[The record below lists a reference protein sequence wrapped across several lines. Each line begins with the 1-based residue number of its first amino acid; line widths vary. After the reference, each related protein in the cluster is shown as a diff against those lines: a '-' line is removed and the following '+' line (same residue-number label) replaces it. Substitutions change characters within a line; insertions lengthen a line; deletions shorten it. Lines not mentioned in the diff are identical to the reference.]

1 MSALS
6 ILFFQLHKVDTVFMQ
21 TSLLQH
27 PNILQTKQKLKLT
40 AARLVN
46 NHVNL
51 AVTGLSGSGKTAFIT
66 SLVNQL
72 IEANEAAHL
81 PFFSVVRES
90 RLIGVKRDIQP
101 NLSFSRF
108 AYEEA
113 MAKLTQTSPEWPA
126 STKGISQVRLKIK
139 YKKSKGLSK
148 YLTEDATLTLD
159 ITDYPGEWLLDL
171 PLLDM
176 DYAQWSKHCQG
187 ELSDPIRHDLA
198 AAFFNVVANLDLN
211 ARGDELALQKVSEL
225 YTQYLIDCQSHGYQL
240 LQPGRF
246 ILPGEL
252 SGAPVLHF
260 FPITD
265 LQLEQQGIDLN
276 KPLKDSNAELL
287 CQRFKH
293 YKTEVVQPFYKD
305 HFKGF
310 DRQVVLVDCL
320 SALNRGFHSYQDLQ
334 KALDWLMGSFQY
346 GSSNIL
352 NRLFQP
358 KIDKLV
364 FAASKADHITPE
376 QQTNLVKLLE
386 SMLHSARKQIQ
397 FDGVSTESTAVSA
410 IRASK
415 SGLCQQNGESIPV
428 LQGRNEQ
435 GAAIT
440 LFPGE
445 VPQSCPGPEFWK
457 QQKFE
462 FPKLSPPMMNTQHV
476 LPHIRMDQ
484 VLDFLLADKLI

>member
-1 MSALS
+1 
-6 ILFFQLHKVDTVFMQ
+6 
-21 TSLLQH
+21 
-27 PNILQTKQKLKLT
+27 LKYAT
-40 AARLVN
+40 
-46 NHVNL
+46 
-51 AVTGLSGSGKTAFIT
+51 
-66 SLVNQL
+66 
-72 IEANEAAHL
+72 
-81 PFFSVVRES
+81 
-90 RLIGVKRDIQP
+90 D
-101 NLSFSRF
+101 
-108 AYEEA
+108 
-113 MAKLTQTSPEWPA
+113 M
-126 STKGISQVRLKIK
+126 
-139 YKKSKGLSK
+139 
-148 YLTEDATLTLD
+148 ATLTLD

-176 DYAQWSKHCQG
+176 DFSQWSTHCQE
-187 ELSDPIRHDLA
+187 ELNDPLRHKLA
-198 AAFFNVVANLDLN
+198 TPFFDAVKGLDLN
-211 ARGDELALQKVSEL
+211 AKGDELALQKVAEL
-225 YTQYLIDCQSHGYQL
+225 YSQYLIDCQSHGYQL

-252 SGAPVLHF
+252 LGAPVLHF
-260 FPITD
+260 FPI
-265 LQLEQQGIDLN
+265 LQEQLEQQGIELS
-276 KPLKDSNAELL
+276 KPVKDSNAELL
-287 CQRFKH
+287 IKRFKH
-293 YKTEVVQPFYKD
+293 YQTQVVKPFYKE
-305 HFKGF
+305 HFKAF

-364 FAASKADHITPE
+364 FAASKADHITPD

-386 SMLHSARKQIQ
+386 SMLHNARKQIQ

-415 SGLCQQNGESIPV
+415 SGLGQVNGQSIPL
-428 LQGRNEQ
+428 LQGINEQ
-435 GAAIT
+435 GEAIT

-457 QQKFE
+457 QQQFE
-462 FPKLSPPMMNTQHV
+462 FPKLSPPVMNAKHA

-484 VLDFLLADKLI
+484 VLDFLLADKLV

>member
-1 MSALS
+1 
-6 ILFFQLHKVDTVFMQ
+6 MQ
-21 TSLLQH
+21 TSFLNH
-27 PNILQTKQKLKLT
+27 PSMQYSKQKLKLS

-72 IEANEAAHL
+72 IEANEISHL

-90 RLIGVKRDIQP
+90 RLVGVKRDVQP
-101 NLSFSRF
+101 DLTFRRF
-108 AYEEA
+108 AYEDA
-113 MAKLTQTSPEWPA
+113 MTKLNQTSPEWPS

-171 PLLDM
+171 PLLNM
-176 DYAQWSKHCQG
+176 DYIQWSKHCQC
-187 ELSDPIRHDLA
+187 ELNDPIRHDLA
-198 AAFFNVVANLDLN
+198 ASFCNALSNLDLN
-211 ARGDELALQKVSEL
+211 AKSDELALQKIAEL
-225 YTQYLIDCQSHGYQL
+225 YSQYLLTCQKRGYQL

-252 SGAPVLHF
+252 NGAPILHF
-260 FPITD
+260 FPVTD
-265 LQLEQQGIDLN
+265 IQLEQQGIDLN
-276 KPLKDSNAELL
+276 KPIKDSNADLL
-287 CQRFKH
+287 IKRFKH
-293 YKTEVVQPFYKD
+293 YKFQIVQPFYKD

-320 SALNRGFHSYQDLQ
+320 SALNRGYHSYQDLQ

-364 FAASKADHITPE
+364 FAASKADHITPD
-376 QQTNLVKLLE
+376 QQTNLVKLLD

-410 IRASK
+410 ICASK
-415 SGLCQQNGESIPV
+415 PGIGQLNGEKIPV
-428 LQGRNEQ
+428 LQGRNAQ
-435 GAAIT
+435 GVAIT

-445 VPQSCPGPEFWK
+445 VPQSCPSPEFWK
-457 QQKFE
+457 QQQFE
-462 FPKLSPPMMNTQHV
+462 FPKLSPPQMNIDHA

-484 VLDFLLADKLI
+484 VLDFLLADKLT

>member
-1 MSALS
+1 
-6 ILFFQLHKVDTVFMQ
+6 MQ
-21 TSLLQH
+21 TSFLQH
-27 PNILQTKQKLKLT
+27 PNIQLSKQKLKLT

-46 NHVNL
+46 HHVNL

-90 RLIGVKRDIQP
+90 RLIGVKRDVQP
-101 NLSFSRF
+101 NLTFSRF

-113 MAKLTQTSPEWPA
+113 MTTLTQTSPQWPE
-126 STKGISQVRLKIK
+126 STKGISQLRLKIK
-139 YKKSKGLSK
+139 YKKSRGLSK

-176 DYAQWSKHCQG
+176 NYAQWSRHCEE
-187 ELSDPIRHDLA
+187 ELSDPQRNDLA
-198 AAFFNVVANLDLN
+198 RPFFTALTDLDLH
-211 ARGDELALQKVSEL
+211 AKGDELALQNIAKL
-225 YTQYLIDCQSHGYQL
+225 YTQYLVDCQTHGYQL

-246 ILPGEL
+246 ILPGEF

-260 FPITD
+260 FPVTSA
-265 LQLEQQGIDLN
+265 QLEQQQVDLN
-276 KPLKDSNAELL
+276 NPAKDSNAELL
-287 CQRFKH
+287 MQRFKH
-293 YKTEVVQPFYKD
+293 YKTQVVQPFYKE
-305 HFKGF
+305 HFKRF

-346 GSSNIL
+346 GPSNIL

-364 FAASKADHITPE
+364 FAASKADHITPD

-397 FDGVSTESTAVSA
+397 FEGVITESTAISA
-410 IRASK
+410 IRASN
-415 SGLCQQNGESIPV
+415 SGLGQLKGESIPV
-428 LQGRNEQ
+428 LQGRNAQ
-435 GAAIT
+435 GSAIT

-445 VPQSCPGPEFWK
+445 VPQSCPSPEFWE
-457 QQKFE
+457 QQQFE
-462 FPKLSPPMMNTQHV
+462 FPKLSPPIMNAGHV

-484 VLDFLLADKLI
+484 VLDFLLADKLA

>member
-1 MSALS
+1 
-6 ILFFQLHKVDTVFMQ
+6 MQ
-21 TSLLQH
+21 TSFLQH
-27 PNILQTKQKLKLT
+27 PNIQLSKQKLKLT

-46 NHVNL
+46 HHVNL

-90 RLIGVKRDIQP
+90 RLIGVKRDVQP
-101 NLSFSRF
+101 NLTFSRF

-113 MAKLTQTSPEWPA
+113 MTTLTQTSPQWPE
-126 STKGISQVRLKIK
+126 STKGISQLRLKIK
-139 YKKSKGLSK
+139 YKKSRGLSK

-176 DYAQWSKHCQG
+176 NYAQWSRHCEE
-187 ELSDPIRHDLA
+187 ELSDPQRNELA
-198 AAFFNVVANLDLN
+198 RPFFTALADLDLH
-211 ARGDELALQKVSEL
+211 AKGDELALQNIAKL
-225 YTQYLIDCQSHGYQL
+225 YTQYLVDCQAHGYQL

-260 FPITD
+260 FPVTSA
-265 LQLEQQGIDLN
+265 QLEQQEVDLFN
-276 KPLKDSNAELL
+276 PAKDSNAELL
-287 CQRFKH
+287 MQRFKH
-293 YKTEVVQPFYKD
+293 YKTQVVQPFYKE
-305 HFKGF
+305 HFKRF

-364 FAASKADHITPE
+364 FAASKADHITPD

-397 FDGVSTESTAVSA
+397 FDGVITESTAISA

-415 SGLCQQNGESIPV
+415 SGLGQLDGESIPV
-428 LQGRNEQ
+428 LQGRNAQ
-435 GAAIT
+435 GSAIT

-445 VPQSCPGPEFWK
+445 VPQSCPDPKFWE
-457 QQKFE
+457 QQQFE
-462 FPKLSPPMMNTQHV
+462 FPKLSPPIMNAGHV

-484 VLDFLLADKLI
+484 VLDFLLADKLA

>member
-1 MSALS
+1 
-6 ILFFQLHKVDTVFMQ
+6 MQ
-21 TSLLQH
+21 TSFFKH
-27 PNILQTKQKLKLT
+27 PTMQITKQKLKLT

-46 NHVNL
+46 HHVNL

-72 IEANEAAHL
+72 IEANEAAQL

-90 RLIGVKRDIQP
+90 RLIGVKRDVQP
-101 NLSFSRF
+101 NLTFSRF
-108 AYEEA
+108 AYEDA
-113 MAKLTQTSPEWPA
+113 MAKLTQTSSQWPS

-139 YKKSKGLSK
+139 YKKSRGLSK
-148 YLTEDATLTLD
+148 YLTEEATLTLD

-176 DYAQWSKHCQG
+176 DYAQWSRHCEE
-187 ELSDPIRHDLA
+187 ELSDPKRNALA
-198 AAFFNVVANLDLN
+198 KPFFAALADLDLN
-211 ARGDELALQKVSEL
+211 AKGDELALQNIAEL
-225 YTQYLIDCQSHGYQL
+225 YTQYLVDCQSHGYQL

-260 FPITD
+260 FPVTGT
-265 LQLEQQGIDLN
+265 QLEQQEVDLN
-276 KPLKDSNAELL
+276 NPAKDSNAELL
-287 CQRFKH
+287 RQRFKH
-293 YKTEVVQPFYKD
+293 YKTQVVQPFYKE
-305 HFKGF
+305 HFKRF

-364 FAASKADHITPE
+364 FAASKADHITPD

-397 FDGVSTESTAVSA
+397 FDGVITESTAISA
-410 IRASK
+410 IRSSK
-415 SGLCQQNGESIPV
+415 SGLGQLNGESIPV

-435 GAAIT
+435 GSAIT

-457 QQKFE
+457 QQQFE
-462 FPKLSPPMMNTQHV
+462 FPKLSPPILNAEHV

-484 VLDFLLADKLI
+484 VLDFLLADKLE

>member
-1 MSALS
+1 
-6 ILFFQLHKVDTVFMQ
+6 MQ
-21 TSLLQH
+21 TTFLQH
-27 PNILQTKQKLKLT
+27 PNIQRSKQTLKLT

-46 NHVNL
+46 HHVNL

-90 RLIGVKRDIQP
+90 RLIGVKRDVQP
-101 NLSFSRF
+101 NLTFSRF

-113 MAKLTQTSPEWPA
+113 MADLTQSSPQWPS

-139 YKKSKGLSK
+139 YKKSRGLSK

-171 PLLDM
+171 PLLEM
-176 DYAQWSKHCQG
+176 NYAQWSSHCEE
-187 ELSDPIRHDLA
+187 ELKDPKRNTLA
-198 AAFFNVVANLDLN
+198 QSFFAALADFDLN
-211 ARGDELALQKVSEL
+211 AKGDELALQNIAEL
-225 YTQYLIDCQSHGYQL
+225 YTQYLIDCQTNGYQL

-260 FPITD
+260 FPVSSE
-265 LQLEQQGIDLN
+265 QLAMQNVDLN
-276 KPLKDSNAELL
+276 HPVKDSNAELL
-287 CQRFKH
+287 MQRYKH
-293 YKTEVVQPFYKD
+293 YKTQVVQPFYKE

-334 KALDWLMGSFQY
+334 KALDWLIGSFQY
-346 GSSNIL
+346 GSANML
-352 NRLFQP
+352 NRLFKP

-364 FAASKADHITPE
+364 FAASKADHITPD

-397 FDGVSTESTAVSA
+397 FDGVVTESTAISA

-415 SGLCQQNGESIPV
+415 SGLGQLNGESIPV
-428 LQGRNEQ
+428 LQGTNTQ
-435 GAAIT
+435 GDPIT

-445 VPQSCPGPEFWK
+445 VPQSCPAPEFWT
-457 QQKFE
+457 QQQFE
-462 FPKLSPPMMNTQHV
+462 FPKLSPPVMNSEHV

-484 VLDFLLADKLI
+484 ILDFLLADKLA

>member
-1 MSALS
+1 
-6 ILFFQLHKVDTVFMQ
+6 MQ
-21 TSLLQH
+21 TSFFQH
-27 PNILQTKQKLKLT
+27 PKIQHTKQKLKTT

-72 IEANEAAHL
+72 IEANEASHL

-90 RLIGVKRDIQP
+90 RLIGVKRDVQP
-101 NLSFSRF
+101 NLTFSRF
-108 AYEEA
+108 AYEDA
-113 MAKLTQTSPEWPA
+113 MVKLTQTSPEWPS
-126 STKGISQVRLKIK
+126 STKGISQVRLKIR
-139 YKKSKGLSK
+139 YKKSQGWSQ

-176 DYAQWSKHCQG
+176 DYAQWSRHCQD
-187 ELSDPIRHDLA
+187 ELNNPLRHDIA
-198 AAFFNVVANLDLN
+198 GPFFTAVNRLDLN
-211 ARGDELALQKVSEL
+211 AEGDELALQNIAAL
-225 YTQYLIDCQSHGYQL
+225 YTQYLIDCQTNGYQL

-252 SGAPVLHF
+252 SGAPILHF

-265 LQLEQQGIDLN
+265 VQLQHQKIDLN
-276 KPLKDSNAELL
+276 KPVKGSNLELL
-287 CQRFKH
+287 SQRFEH
-293 YKTEVVQPFYKD
+293 YKSEVVKPFYKE

-334 KALDWLMGSFQY
+334 KALDWLLGSFQY

-364 FAASKADHITPE
+364 FAATKADHITPD

-415 SGLCQQNGESIPV
+415 SGLSLLNGESIPV
-428 LQGRNEQ
+428 LQGRNAQ

-462 FPKLSPPMMNTQHV
+462 FPNLSPPLMNTPYG

>member
-1 MSALS
+1 MYTS
-6 ILFFQLHKVDTVFMQ
+6 FFQYPHMQ
-21 TSLLQH
+21 
-27 PNILQTKQKLKLT
+27 QTKQKLKLT

-72 IEANEAAHL
+72 IEANETSNL

-90 RLIGVKRDIQP
+90 RLVGVKRDVQP
-101 NLSFSRF
+101 NLTFSRF
-108 AYEEA
+108 AYEDA
-113 MAKLTQTSPEWPA
+113 MTKLTKTSPEWPS

-139 YKKSKGLSK
+139 YKKNKGLSR

-171 PLLDM
+171 PLLNM
-176 DYAQWSKHCQG
+176 DYAQWSKHCQD
-187 ELSDPIRHDLA
+187 ELNDPIRHDLA
-198 AAFFNVVANLDLN
+198 AAFYAAAANIDLN
-211 ARGDELALQKVSEL
+211 AKGDELALQKVAEIYS
-225 YTQYLIDCQSHGYQL
+225 QYLFVCQTHGYQL

-260 FPITD
+260 FPITKT
-265 LQLEQQGIDLN
+265 LLEQQGIDLN
-276 KPLKDSNAELL
+276 TPVKDSNADLL
-287 CQRFKH
+287 IKRFQH
-293 YKTEVVQPFYKD
+293 YKNHVVQPFYKD

-310 DRQVVLVDCL
+310 DRQVVLIDCL
-320 SALNRGFHSYQDLQ
+320 SALNRGYHSYQDLQ

-364 FAASKADHITPE
+364 FAASKADHITPD
-376 QQTNLVKLLE
+376 QQINLVKLLE

-415 SGLCQQNGESIPV
+415 SGTSQLNGESISV
-428 LQGRNEQ
+428 LQGKNAQ
-435 GAAIT
+435 GSTIT

-445 VPQSCPGPEFWK
+445 VPQSCPSPEFWK
-457 QQKFE
+457 LQQFE
-462 FPKLSPPMMNTQHV
+462 FPQLSPPLTNNEHA

>member
-1 MSALS
+1 
-6 ILFFQLHKVDTVFMQ
+6 MQ
-21 TSLLQH
+21 TSFLQH
-27 PNILQTKQKLKLT
+27 PNIQLSKQKLKLT

-46 NHVNL
+46 HHVNL

-90 RLIGVKRDIQP
+90 RLIGVKRDVQP
-101 NLSFSRF
+101 NLTFSRF
-108 AYEEA
+108 AYEDA
-113 MAKLTQTSPEWPA
+113 MSKLTQASPEWPS

-139 YKKSKGLSK
+139 YKKSRGLSK

-176 DYAQWSKHCQG
+176 NYGQWCKHCEEEQNDPKRK
-187 ELSDPIRHDLA
+187 ELARL
-198 AAFFNVVANLDLN
+198 FFVELANLDLN
-211 ARGDELALQKVSEL
+211 AKGDELALQNVAEL
-225 YTQYLIDCQSHGYQL
+225 YTQYLMDCQAHGFQL

-260 FPITD
+260 FPVTNA
-265 LQLEQQGIDLN
+265 QLELQKVDLN
-276 KPLKDSNAELL
+276 NPIKDSNAELL
-287 CQRFKH
+287 IQRFKH
-293 YKTEVVQPFYKD
+293 YKAQVVQPFYKE
-305 HFKGF
+305 HFKRF

-364 FAASKADHITPE
+364 FAASKADHITPD

-397 FDGVSTESTAVSA
+397 FDGVITESTAVSA

-415 SGLCQQNGESIPV
+415 SGIGQVNGESIPV
-428 LQGRNEQ
+428 LTGRNEK
-435 GAAIT
+435 GSAIT
-440 LFPGE
+440 LYPGE
-445 VPQSCPGPEFWK
+445 VPQSCPSPEFWT
-457 QQKFE
+457 QQQFE
-462 FPKLSPPMMNTQHV
+462 FPKLSPPVVNKEHV

-484 VLDFLLADKLI
+484 VLDFLLADKLT

>member
-1 MSALS
+1 
-6 ILFFQLHKVDTVFMQ
+6 MQ
-21 TSLLQH
+21 TSFFQH
-27 PNILQTKQKLKLT
+27 PSVQLSKQKLKTT

-46 NHVNL
+46 HHVNL

-72 IEANEAAHL
+72 IEANESAHL

-90 RLIGVKRDIQP
+90 RLIGVKRDVQP
-101 NLSFSRF
+101 NLTLNRF
-108 AYEEA
+108 AYEDA
-113 MAKLTQTSPEWPA
+113 MSKLTQPSPQWPS

-139 YKKSKGLSK
+139 YKKSQGFSK

-176 DYAQWSKHCQG
+176 SFSQWSAHCEE
-187 ELSDPIRHDLA
+187 ELNDPNRNELA
-198 AAFFNVVANLDLN
+198 QDFFNAVAELDLM
-211 ARGDELALQKVSEL
+211 AKGDELALQHIAQL
-225 YTQYLIDCQSHGYQL
+225 YTKYLNDCQAHGYQL

-260 FPITD
+260 FPIASK
-265 LQLEQQGIDLN
+265 QLEQQDVDFSNLIKG
-276 KPLKDSNAELL
+276 SNAELL
-287 CQRFKH
+287 VQRYEH
-293 YKTEVVQPFYKD
+293 YKTQVVQPFYKE
-305 HFKGF
+305 HFKRF

-364 FAASKADHITPE
+364 FAASKADHITPD

-397 FDGVSTESTAVSA
+397 FDGVVTESTAIAA

-415 SGLCQQNGESIPV
+415 SGLGQLNGESIPV
-428 LQGRNEQ
+428 LQGTSKQ
-435 GAAIT
+435 GTAIT

-445 VPQSCPGPEFWK
+445 VPQHCPEPEFWL
-457 QQKFE
+457 QQQFE
-462 FPKLSPPMMNTQHV
+462 FPKLSPPVMKAEHV
-476 LPHIRMDQ
+476 LPHLRMDQ
-484 VLDFLLADKLI
+484 ILDFLLGDKLL

>member
-1 MSALS
+1 
-6 ILFFQLHKVDTVFMQ
+6 MQ
-21 TSLLQH
+21 TPFLKH
-27 PNILQTKQKLKLT
+27 PNIQLTKQKLKLT

-46 NHVNL
+46 HHVNL

-72 IEANEAAHL
+72 IEANEGAHL
-81 PFFSVVRES
+81 PFLTVVRES
-90 RLIGVKRDIQP
+90 RLIGVKRDVQP
-101 NLSFSRF
+101 NLTFSRF
-108 AYEEA
+108 AYEDA
-113 MAKLTQTSPEWPA
+113 MAKLTQTSPEWPE

-139 YKKSKGLSK
+139 YKKSRGVSK

-176 DYAQWSKHCQG
+176 TYTQWARHCEE
-187 ELSDPIRHDLA
+187 ELRDPKRNQLA
-198 AAFFNVVANLDLN
+198 RPFIAALADFDLN
-211 ARGDELALQKVSEL
+211 AKGDELALQNIAEL
-225 YTQYLIDCQSHGYQL
+225 YSQYLINCQVHGYQL

-252 SGAPVLHF
+252 AGAPVLHF
-260 FPITD
+260 FPITT
-265 LQLEQQGIDLN
+265 LLLEQQEVDLKN
-276 KPLKDSNAELL
+276 PTKDSNAELL
-287 CQRFKH
+287 IQRFKH
-293 YKTEVVQPFYKD
+293 YKTQVVQPFYKE
-305 HFKGF
+305 HFKRF

-364 FAASKADHITPE
+364 FAATKADHITPD

-386 SMLHSARKQIQ
+386 SMLHNARKQIQ
-397 FDGVSTESTAVSA
+397 FDGVVTESTAVSA
-410 IRASK
+410 VRASK
-415 SGLCQQNGESIPV
+415 SGLGQLNGESIPL
-428 LQGRNEQ
+428 LQGRDQQ
-435 GAAIT
+435 GSAIT

-445 VPQSCPGPEFWK
+445 VPQSCPGPEFWDK
-457 QQKFE
+457 QQFA
-462 FPKLSPPMMNTQHV
+462 FPKLSPPLMNIEHA

-484 VLDFLLADKLI
+484 ILDFLLADKLT

>member
-1 MSALS
+1 
-6 ILFFQLHKVDTVFMQ
+6 MQ
-21 TSLLQH
+21 TSFLQH
-27 PNILQTKQKLKLT
+27 PNIQQTKQKLKLT

-46 NHVNL
+46 HHINL

-90 RLIGVKRDIQP
+90 RLVGVKRDVQP
-101 NLSFSRF
+101 NLTFSRF
-108 AYEEA
+108 AYEDA
-113 MAKLTQTSPEWPA
+113 MSKLTQTSPEWPS

-139 YKKSKGLSK
+139 YKKSRGLSK

-176 DYAQWSKHCQG
+176 DYAHWSMHCQE
-187 ELSDPIRHDLA
+187 ELSDPVRQKLA
-198 AAFFNVVANLDLN
+198 SVFFTSIEHLDLN
-211 ARGDELALQKVSEL
+211 AQGDELALQKIAEL
-225 YTQYLIDCQSHGYQL
+225 YSQYLVNCQDCGYQL

-260 FPITD
+260 FPITK
-265 LQLEQQGIDLN
+265 LQLEQQGVDL
-276 KPLKDSNAELL
+276 SNPVKGSNVELL
-287 CQRFKH
+287 SHRFKQ
-293 YKTEVVQPFYKD
+293 YKTQVVQPFYKE
-305 HFKGF
+305 HFKRF

-334 KALDWLMGSFQY
+334 KALNWLMGSFQY
-346 GSSNIL
+346 GSSNVL

-364 FAASKADHITPE
+364 FAASKADHITPD
-376 QQTNLVKLLE
+376 QQSNLVKLLE

-415 SGLCQQNGESIPV
+415 SGLGQLNGENIPV
-428 LQGRNEQ
+428 LQGINEQ
-435 GAAIT
+435 GSVIT

-457 QQKFE
+457 QQQFE
-462 FPKLSPPMMNTQHV
+462 FPKLSPPLMNKEHA

-484 VLDFLLADKLI
+484 VLDFLLGDKLT

>member
-1 MSALS
+1 
-6 ILFFQLHKVDTVFMQ
+6 MQ
-21 TSLLQH
+21 TSFLQH
-27 PNILQTKQKLKLT
+27 PNIQLSKQKLKLT

-46 NHVNL
+46 HHVNL

-72 IEANEAAHL
+72 IEANEGAHL

-90 RLIGVKRDIQP
+90 RLIGVKRDVQP
-101 NLSFSRF
+101 NLTFSRF

-113 MAKLTQTSPEWPA
+113 MAKLTQTSPQWPS

-139 YKKSKGLSK
+139 YKKSRGLSK

-171 PLLDM
+171 PLLEM
-176 DYAQWSKHCQG
+176 NYAQWSSHC
-187 ELSDPIRHDLA
+187 EEELKDPKRNVLAKSFFAALSD
-198 AAFFNVVANLDLN
+198 FDLN
-211 ARGDELALQKVSEL
+211 AKGDELALQNIAEL
-225 YTQYLIDCQSHGYQL
+225 YTQYLIDCQANGYQL

-260 FPITD
+260 FPVSSE
-265 LQLEQQGIDLN
+265 QLELQNVDLSH
-276 KPLKDSNAELL
+276 PAKDSNAALL
-287 CQRFKH
+287 MQRYKH
-293 YKTEVVQPFYKD
+293 YKTQVVQPFYKE
-305 HFKGF
+305 HFKRF

-364 FAASKADHITPE
+364 FAASKADHITPD

-397 FDGVSTESTAVSA
+397 YDGVVTESTAISA

-415 SGLCQQNGESIPV
+415 SGLGQLNGESIPV
-428 LQGRNEQ
+428 LQGRNTQ
-435 GAAIT
+435 GDAIT
-440 LFPGE
+440 LYPGE
-445 VPQSCPGPEFWK
+445 VPQSCPAPEFWT
-457 QQKFE
+457 QQQFE
-462 FPKLSPPMMNTQHV
+462 FPKLSPPVMNSEHV

-484 VLDFLLADKLI
+484 ILDFLLADKLT

>member
-1 MSALS
+1 MR
-6 ILFFQLHKVDTVFMQ
+6 

-27 PNILQTKQKLKLT
+27 PNIQRSKQKLKLT

-46 NHVNL
+46 HHVNL

-72 IEANEAAHL
+72 IEANETAHL

-90 RLIGVKRDIQP
+90 RLVGVKRDIQP
-101 NLSFSRF
+101 NLTFSRF
-108 AYEEA
+108 AYEDA
-113 MAKLTQTSPEWPA
+113 MGKLTQVIPQWPN

-139 YKKSKGLSK
+139 YKKSRGLSK
-148 YLTEDATLTLD
+148 YLSEDATLTLD

-176 DYAQWSKHCQG
+176 DFGQWSVHCEG
-187 ELSDPIRHDLA
+187 ELKDPIRSDLA
-198 AAFFNVVANLDLN
+198 KPFYAAVQELDLN
-211 ARGDELALQKVSEL
+211 AKGDELALQKIAES
-225 YTQYLIDCQSHGYQL
+225 YSQYLFDCQNCGYQL

-252 SGAPVLHF
+252 AGAPVLHF
-260 FPITD
+260 FPVTEE
-265 LQLEQQGIDLN
+265 QLLKQGVELS
-276 KPLKDSNAELL
+276 KPVKDSNAELL
-287 CQRFKH
+287 IKRFKH
-293 YKTEVVQPFYKD
+293 YKTQVVKPFYKE
-305 HFKGF
+305 HFKSF

-346 GSSNIL
+346 GSSNVL

-364 FAASKADHITPE
+364 FAASKADHITPD

-386 SMLHSARKQIQ
+386 SMLHNARKQIQ
-397 FDGVSTESTAVSA
+397 FDGVMTESTAVSA

-415 SGLCQQNGESIPV
+415 SGLGQLDGESIPL
-428 LQGRNEQ
+428 LQGTDEQ
-435 GAAIT
+435 GLAIT
-440 LFPGE
+440 LYPGE
-445 VPQSCPGPEFWK
+445 VPQSCPNPEFW
-457 QQKFE
+457 QQQQFE
-462 FPKLSPPMMNTQHV
+462 FPKLSPPLMTSEHV

-484 VLDFLLADKLI
+484 VLDFLLADKLS

>member
-1 MSALS
+1 
-6 ILFFQLHKVDTVFMQ
+6 MQ
-21 TSLLQH
+21 TSFFQH
-27 PNILQTKQKLKLT
+27 PNIQHTTQKLKLT
-40 AARLVN
+40 AARLAN
-46 NHVNL
+46 QHINL

-72 IEANEAAHL
+72 IEANDLAHL
-81 PFFSVVRES
+81 PFFTVARES
-90 RLIGVKRDIQP
+90 RLVGVKRDVQP

-108 AYEEA
+108 AYEDG
-113 MAKLTQTSPEWPA
+113 MAKLTQASPQWPA

-171 PLLDM
+171 PLLEM
-176 DYAQWSKHCQG
+176 DYQQWSKHCQE
-187 ELSDPIRHDLA
+187 ELLDPQRRLLA
-198 AAFFNVVANLDLN
+198 SEFFEAVEKLDLN
-211 ARGDELALQKVSEL
+211 AKGDELALQNVAKL
-225 YTQYLIDCQSHGYQL
+225 YSQYLVDCQKQGYQL

-252 SGAPVLHF
+252 SGAPVLQF
-260 FPITD
+260 FPIAEK
-265 LQLEQQGIDLN
+265 QLETQGVDINSPQQ
-276 KPLKDSNAELL
+276 DSNAELL
-287 CQRFKH
+287 CKRFQY
-293 YKTEVVQPFYKD
+293 YKTHVVQPFYKD

-334 KALDWLMGSFQY
+334 KALNWLMGSFQY

-358 KIDKLV
+358 RIDKLV
-364 FAASKADHITPE
+364 FAASKADHITPD

-386 SMLHSARKQIQ
+386 SMLHNARKQIQ
-397 FDGVSTESTAVSA
+397 FEGVSTESTAVSA
-410 IRASK
+410 IRASE
-415 SGLCQQNGESIPV
+415 SGYGRVKNESIPV
-428 LQGRNEQ
+428 LQGTNEK
-435 GAAIT
+435 GESIT

-445 VPQSCPGPEFWK
+445 VPQSCPEPEFWK
-457 QQKFE
+457 QQRFE
-462 FPKLSPPMMNTQHV
+462 FPKLSPPVINSEHV

-484 VLDFLLADKLI
+484 ILNFLLEDKLQ

>member
-1 MSALS
+1 MHTP
-6 ILFFQLHKVDTVFMQ
+6 FF
-21 TSLLQH
+21 QH
-27 PNILQTKQKLKLT
+27 PNIQHTKQKLKLT

-72 IEANEAAHL
+72 IEANESARL

-90 RLIGVKRDIQP
+90 RLIGVKRDVQP
-101 NLSFSRF
+101 NLTFSRF
-108 AYEEA
+108 AYEDA
-113 MAKLTQTSPEWPA
+113 MAKLTQASPEWPS

-139 YKKSKGLSK
+139 YKKNRGLSK

-171 PLLDM
+171 PILDM
-176 DYAQWSKHCQG
+176 DYAQWSKHCQK
-187 ELSDPIRHDLA
+187 ELSDPRRHELA
-198 AAFFNVVANLDLN
+198 APFFTAVSCLDLN
-211 ARGDELALQKVSEL
+211 AEGDELALQKIAEL
-225 YTQYLIDCQSHGYQL
+225 YSQYLIDCQSHGYQL

-246 ILPGEL
+246 VLPGEL
-252 SGAPVLHF
+252 FGAPVLHF

-265 LQLEQQGIDLN
+265 KQLEQQGINLKN
-276 KPLKDSNAELL
+276 PLKNSNIELL
-287 CQRFKH
+287 SKRFKH
-293 YKTEVVQPFYKD
+293 YKIEVIQPFYKE

-320 SALNRGFHSYQDLQ
+320 SALNRGFHCYQDLQ
-334 KALDWLMGSFQY
+334 KALDWLMGSFHY
-346 GSSNIL
+346 GSSNVL

-364 FAASKADHITPE
+364 FAASKADHITPD

-397 FDGVSTESTAVSA
+397 FDGVTTESTAVSA

-415 SGLCQQNGESIPV
+415 SGLSQLNGESISV
-428 LQGRNEQ
+428 LQGIDEH
-435 GAAIT
+435 GSAIT

-445 VPQSCPGPEFWK
+445 VPQSCPSPEFWK

-462 FPKLSPPMMNTQHV
+462 FPKLSPPLMNTPHV

-484 VLDFLLADKLI
+484 LLDFLLADKLI

>member
-1 MSALS
+1 MHTS
-6 ILFFQLHKVDTVFMQ
+6 FFQQHHMQ
-21 TSLLQH
+21 H
-27 PNILQTKQKLKLT
+27 TKQKLKLS

-72 IEANEAAHL
+72 IEANEVSQL
-81 PFFSVVRES
+81 PFFSVVREA
-90 RLIGVKRDIQP
+90 RLIGVKRDVQP

-108 AYEEA
+108 AYEDA
-113 MAKLTQTSPEWPA
+113 MVKLTQTSPEWPS

-139 YKKSKGLSK
+139 YKKSRGFSK

-171 PLLDM
+171 PLLSM

-187 ELSDPIRHDLA
+187 ELNDPIRHDLA
-198 AAFFNVVANLDLN
+198 APFFAALASLDFK
-211 ARGDELALQKVSEL
+211 AEGDELALQKIAEL
-225 YTQYLIDCQSHGYQL
+225 YSQYLIDCQTRGYQL

-252 SGAPVLHF
+252 SGAPALHF

-265 LQLEQQGIDLN
+265 VQLEKQGIDLDTII
-276 KPLKDSNAELL
+276 KDSNLDLL
-287 CQRFKH
+287 VKRFKY
-293 YKTEVVQPFYKD
+293 YKTQVVQPFYKD

-320 SALNRGFHSYQDLQ
+320 SALNRGYHSYQDLQ

-346 GSSNIL
+346 GPSNML

-415 SGLCQQNGESIPV
+415 SGIGQLNGESIPV
-428 LQGRNEQ
+428 LQGRNAQ
-435 GAAIT
+435 GSAIT

-445 VPQSCPGPEFWK
+445 VPQNCPGPEFWK
-457 QQKFE
+457 QQQFE
-462 FPKLSPPMMNTQHV
+462 FPQLCPPLMNNKHA

-484 VLDFLLADKLI
+484 VLNFLLADKLT

>member
-1 MSALS
+1 
-6 ILFFQLHKVDTVFMQ
+6 MQ
-21 TSLLQH
+21 TSFFQH
-27 PNILQTKQKLKLT
+27 PNIQHTKQKLKLT

-46 NHVNL
+46 HHINL

-90 RLIGVKRDIQP
+90 RLMGVKRDVQP
-101 NLSFSRF
+101 NLTFSRF
-108 AYEEA
+108 AYEDA
-113 MAKLTQTSPEWPA
+113 MAKLTQPSPEWPL

-176 DYAQWSKHCQG
+176 DYAQWSRHCEG
-187 ELSDPIRHDLA
+187 ELISPQRNELA
-198 AAFFNVVANLDLN
+198 RPFFTALADLDLN
-211 ARGDELALQKVSEL
+211 AKGDELALQNIAQI
-225 YTQYLIDCQSHGYQL
+225 YTQYLIDCQTHGYQL

-252 SGAPVLHF
+252 LGAPVLHF
-260 FPITD
+260 FPVANTVLELQGVD
-265 LQLEQQGIDLN
+265 LDNPVKG
-276 KPLKDSNAELL
+276 SNAELL
-287 CQRFKH
+287 SQRFKH
-293 YKTEVVQPFYKD
+293 YKTQVVQPFYKE
-305 HFKGF
+305 HFKRF

-364 FAASKADHITPE
+364 FAASKADHITPD

-397 FDGVSTESTAVSA
+397 YDGVITESTAVSA

-415 SGLCQQNGESIPV
+415 SGLGQLNGESIPV
-428 LQGRNEQ
+428 LQGRNEH
-435 GAAIT
+435 GSAIT
-440 LFPGE
+440 LYPGE

-457 QQKFE
+457 QQQFE
-462 FPKLSPPMMNTQHV
+462 FPKLSPPIINTEHV

-484 VLDFLLADKLI
+484 VLDFLLADKLV

>member
-1 MSALS
+1 
-6 ILFFQLHKVDTVFMQ
+6 MQ
-21 TSLLQH
+21 TSFFNH
-27 PNILQTKQKLKLT
+27 SNIQLSKQKLKLT

-46 NHVNL
+46 HHVNL

-72 IEANEAAHL
+72 IEANEGAHL

-90 RLIGVKRDIQP
+90 RLIGVKRDVQP
-101 NLSFSRF
+101 NLTFSRF

-113 MAKLTQTSPEWPA
+113 MVKLTQSTPEWPS

-139 YKKSKGLSK
+139 YKKSRGLSK
-148 YLTEDATLTLD
+148 FLTEDATLTLD

-176 DYAQWSKHCQG
+176 DYVQWRKHCEG
-187 ELSDPIRHDLA
+187 ELGDPKRNELA
-198 AAFFNVVANLDLN
+198 KPFIAALADVDLN
-211 ARGDELALQKVSEL
+211 AKGDELALQNIANL
-225 YTQYLIDCQSHGYQL
+225 YTQYLIECQSHGFQL

-260 FPITD
+260 FPVTSA
-265 LQLEQQGIDLN
+265 LLEQQGVDLN
-276 KPLKDSNAELL
+276 SPIKDSNAELL
-287 CQRFKH
+287 IQRFKY
-293 YKTEVVQPFYKD
+293 YKTQVVQPFYKE
-305 HFKGF
+305 HFKRF

-364 FAASKADHITPE
+364 FAASKADHITPD

-397 FDGVSTESTAVSA
+397 FDGVLTESTAVSA

-415 SGLCQQNGESIPV
+415 SGLSQLNGESIPV
-428 LQGRNEQ
+428 LQGINEQ
-435 GAAIT
+435 GSAIT

-457 QQKFE
+457 QQQFE
-462 FPKLSPPMMNTQHV
+462 FPKLSPPVLNTEHV

-484 VLDFLLADKLI
+484 VLDFLLADKLA

>member
-1 MSALS
+1 
-6 ILFFQLHKVDTVFMQ
+6 MQ
-21 TSLLQH
+21 TSFFQH
-27 PNILQTKQKLKLT
+27 PTIQHSRQKLKLT

-72 IEANEAAHL
+72 IEANESAHL

-90 RLIGVKRDIQP
+90 RLVGVKRDVQP
-101 NLSFSRF
+101 NLTFSRF
-108 AYEEA
+108 AYEDA
-113 MAKLTQTSPEWPA
+113 MSKLTQASPEWPL

-176 DYAQWSKHCQG
+176 DYAQWSTHCQE
-187 ELSDPIRHDLA
+187 ELNDPLRHELA
-198 AAFFNVVANLDLN
+198 APFLTAVSSLDLN
-211 ARGDELALQKVSEL
+211 AEGDELALQKIAEL
-225 YTQYLIDCQSHGYQL
+225 YSQYLINCQYRGYQL

-252 SGAPVLHF
+252 FGAPVLHF
-260 FPITD
+260 FPITVE
-265 LQLEQQGIDLN
+265 QFEQQSIDLYN
-276 KPLKDSNAELL
+276 PVKNSNIELL
-287 CQRFKH
+287 IKRFKH
-293 YKTEVVQPFYKD
+293 YKTEVVHPFYKE

-334 KALDWLMGSFQY
+334 KALDWLMGSFNY
-346 GSSNIL
+346 GSSNVI

-364 FAASKADHITPE
+364 FAASKADHITPD

-415 SGLCQQNGESIPV
+415 SGLSQLKGESIPV
-428 LQGRNEQ
+428 LQGIDEH
-435 GAAIT
+435 GSAIT

-445 VPQSCPGPEFWK
+445 VPQSCPSPEFWT

-462 FPKLSPPMMNTQHV
+462 FPKLSPPLMNTQHA

-484 VLDFLLADKLI
+484 LLDFLLADKLL

>member
-1 MSALS
+1 MLA
-6 ILFFQLHKVDTVFMQ
+6 LFFAFVIIKADKDFMQ

-27 PNILQTKQKLKLT
+27 PKIQVTKQKLKLT
-40 AARLVN
+40 AARLAN
-46 NHVNL
+46 HHVNL

-72 IEANEAAHL
+72 IEANETAHL
-81 PFFSVVRES
+81 PFFTVVRES
-90 RLIGVKRDIQP
+90 RLVGVKRDVQP

-108 AYEEA
+108 AYEDG
-113 MAKLTQTSPEWPA
+113 MAKLTQTLPEWPS

-171 PLLDM
+171 PLLEM
-176 DYAQWSKHCQG
+176 DYAQWSGHCED
-187 ELSDPIRHDLA
+187 ELSDPKRKELA
-198 AAFFNVVANLDLN
+198 SPFFAALTDLDLK
-211 ARGDELALQKVSEL
+211 AKGDELALQNIAAL
-225 YTQYLIDCQSHGYQL
+225 YTQYLTDCQTHGYQL

-252 SGAPVLHF
+252 TGAPVLHF
-260 FPITD
+260 FPITAA
-265 LQLEQQGIDLN
+265 QLERQGVDLN
-276 KPLKDSNAELL
+276 NPEKDSNTELL
-287 CQRFKH
+287 SQRFKH
-293 YKTEVVQPFYKD
+293 YKTQVVQPFYKE

-346 GSSNIL
+346 GSSNVL

-364 FAASKADHITPE
+364 FAASKADHITPD

-415 SGLCQQNGESIPV
+415 SGLGQLNGESIPV
-428 LQGRNEQ
+428 LQGRDAQ
-435 GAAIT
+435 GVAIT
-440 LFPGE
+440 MFPGE
-445 VPQSCPGPEFWK
+445 VPQSCPSPKFWE
-457 QQKFE
+457 QQQFE
-462 FPKLSPPMMNTQHV
+462 FPKLSPPLMNTEHV

-484 VLDFLLADKLI
+484 VLDFLLADKLA

>member
-1 MSALS
+1 MHTS
-6 ILFFQLHKVDTVFMQ
+6 FFQHPHMQ
-21 TSLLQH
+21 H
-27 PNILQTKQKLKLT
+27 TKQKLQLT

-72 IEANEAAHL
+72 IEANEASQL

-90 RLIGVKRDIQP
+90 RLVGVKRDVQP
-101 NLSFSRF
+101 NLTFSRF
-108 AYEEA
+108 AYEDA
-113 MAKLTQTSPEWPA
+113 MTKLTQPLPEWPS

-139 YKKSKGLSK
+139 YKKSKGLGK

-171 PLLDM
+171 PLLNM
-176 DYAQWSKHCQG
+176 NYAQWSKHCQG
-187 ELSDPIRHDLA
+187 ELNDPIRHDLA
-198 AAFFNVVANLDLN
+198 ASFFAAVTNLDLN
-211 ARGDELALQKVSEL
+211 AKGDELALQKIAEL
-225 YTQYLIDCQSHGYQL
+225 YSQYLFACQTHGYQL

-265 LQLEQQGIDLN
+265 VQLEQQGIDLN
-276 KPLKDSNAELL
+276 VPIKDSNADLL
-287 CQRFKH
+287 AKRFNH
-293 YKTEVVQPFYKD
+293 YKTQVVQPFYKD

-320 SALNRGFHSYQDLQ
+320 SALNRGYHSYQDLQ

-364 FAASKADHITPE
+364 FAASKADHITPD

-415 SGLCQQNGESIPV
+415 SGSSQLNGESIPV
-428 LQGRNEQ
+428 LQGRNAQ

-445 VPQSCPGPEFWK
+445 VPQNCPSPEFWK
-457 QQKFE
+457 QQQFE
-462 FPKLSPPMMNTQHV
+462 FPKLSPPLINNTHA

-484 VLDFLLADKLI
+484 VLNFLLADKLT

>member
-1 MSALS
+1 MR
-6 ILFFQLHKVDTVFMQ
+6 
-21 TSLLQH
+21 TSFLQH
-27 PNILQTKQKLKLT
+27 PKIQLTQKKLQLT

-46 NHVNL
+46 QHVNL

-90 RLIGVKRDIQP
+90 RLIGVKRDVQP
-101 NLSFSRF
+101 NLTFSRF
-108 AYEEA
+108 AYEDA
-113 MAKLTQTSPEWPA
+113 MSKLTQATPEWPS

-139 YKKSKGLSK
+139 YKKSRGLSK
-148 YLTEDATLTLD
+148 YLTENATLTLD

-176 DYAQWSKHCQG
+176 DYAQWSKHCQQ
-187 ELSDPIRHDLA
+187 ELNDPLRHDLA
-198 AAFFNVVANLDLN
+198 APFFEAVGRLDLN
-211 ARGDELALQKVSEL
+211 AKGDELALQKIAEL
-225 YTQYLIDCQSHGYQL
+225 YSQYLIDCQSHGYQL

-246 ILPGEL
+246 ILPAEF

-260 FPITD
+260 FPIMD
-265 LQLEQQGIDLN
+265 AQLQQQGIDLS
-276 KPLKDSNAELL
+276 KPVTDSNAELL
-287 CQRFKH
+287 SQRFAH
-293 YKTEVVQPFYKD
+293 YKTQVVQPFYKE
-305 HFKGF
+305 HFKAF

-334 KALDWLMGSFQY
+334 KALDWLLGSFQY

-364 FAASKADHITPE
+364 FAASKADHITPD

-397 FDGVSTESTAVSA
+397 FDGVTTESTAVSA

-415 SGLCQQNGESIPV
+415 SGIGQLNGESIPL
-428 LQGRNEQ
+428 LQGKNEQ
-435 GAAIT
+435 GSAIA

-445 VPQSCPGPEFWK
+445 VPKSCPGPEFWK
-457 QQKFE
+457 QQQFE
-462 FPKLSPPMMNTQHV
+462 FPKLSPPIINPTHA

-484 VLDFLLADKLI
+484 VLDFLLGDKLV

>member
-1 MSALS
+1 
-6 ILFFQLHKVDTVFMQ
+6 MQ
-21 TSLLQH
+21 TSFFQH
-27 PNILQTKQKLKLT
+27 PNIQHTKQKLKLT

-46 NHVNL
+46 HHVNL

-90 RLIGVKRDIQP
+90 RLVGVKRDVQP
-101 NLSFSRF
+101 NLTFSRF
-108 AYEEA
+108 AYEDA
-113 MAKLTQTSPEWPA
+113 MAKLTQSSPEWPS

-139 YKKSKGLSK
+139 YKKSRGLSK

-176 DYAQWSKHCQG
+176 DYAQWSSHCQE
-187 ELSDPIRHDLA
+187 ELSDPLRHDLA
-198 AAFFNVVANLDLN
+198 APFFAAVADLDLN
-211 ARGDELALQKVSEL
+211 AKGDELALQKIAEL
-225 YTQYLIDCQSHGYQL
+225 YSQYLFDCQSHGYQL

-265 LQLEQQGIDLN
+265 AQLEEQRVDLS
-276 KPLKDSNAELL
+276 KLVADSNAELL
-287 CQRFKH
+287 DKRFKH
-293 YKTEVVQPFYKD
+293 YKTQVVQPFYKE

-334 KALDWLMGSFQY
+334 MALDWLMGSFQY

-364 FAASKADHITPE
+364 FAASKADHITPD
-376 QQTNLVKLLE
+376 QHTNLVKLLE

-397 FDGVSTESTAVSA
+397 FDGVTTESTAVSA

-415 SGLCQQNGESIPV
+415 SGLGQLNGESIPV

-435 GAAIT
+435 GSAIT

-445 VPQSCPGPEFWK
+445 VPQSCPGPEFWE
-457 QQKFE
+457 QQQFE
-462 FPKLSPPMMNTQHV
+462 FPKLSPPLMNTEHV

-484 VLDFLLADKLI
+484 VLDFLLADKLA

>member
-1 MSALS
+1 
-6 ILFFQLHKVDTVFMQ
+6 MQ
-21 TSLLQH
+21 HS
-27 PNILQTKQKLKLT
+27 KQKLKLT
-40 AARLVN
+40 AARLAN

-72 IEANEAAHL
+72 IEANEASNL

-90 RLIGVKRDIQP
+90 RLVGVKRDVQP
-101 NLSFSRF
+101 NLTFSRF
-108 AYEEA
+108 AYEDA
-113 MAKLTQTSPEWPA
+113 LSKLTQSSPEWPS

-139 YKKSKGLSK
+139 YKKSTGLSK
-148 YLTEDATLTLD
+148 YFTEDATLTLD

-176 DYAQWSKHCQG
+176 DYTQWSRHCQN
-187 ELSDPIRHDLA
+187 EFNDPKRYQLA
-198 AAFFNVVANLDLN
+198 APFFASIASLDLN
-211 ARGDELALQKVSEL
+211 AQGDELALQKIAEL
-225 YTQYLIDCQSHGYQL
+225 YSQYLLVCQSHGYQL

-260 FPITD
+260 FPVTD
-265 LQLEQQGIDLN
+265 VQLEQQRIDLN
-276 KPLKDSNAELL
+276 KPIKDSNADLL
-287 CQRFKH
+287 IKRYKH
-293 YKTEVVQPFYKD
+293 YKTRVVQPFYKD

-320 SALNRGFHSYQDLQ
+320 SALNRGYHSYQDLQ

-364 FAASKADHITPE
+364 FAASKADHITPD

-386 SMLHSARKQIQ
+386 SMLHSSRKKIQ

-415 SGLCQQNGESIPV
+415 SGIRKLNGESIPV
-428 LQGRNEQ
+428 LQGRNAQ
-435 GAAIT
+435 GTGIT

-445 VPQSCPGPEFWK
+445 VPQSCPSPEFWK
-457 QQKFE
+457 QQHFE
-462 FPKLSPPMMNTQHV
+462 FPNLSPLQTNNEHA

-484 VLDFLLADKLI
+484 VLDFLLADKLT

>member
-1 MSALS
+1 
-6 ILFFQLHKVDTVFMQ
+6 MQ
-21 TSLLQH
+21 TSFLQH
-27 PNILQTKQKLKLT
+27 PNIQQTKQKLKLT

-46 NHVNL
+46 HHINL

-90 RLIGVKRDIQP
+90 RLVGVKRDVQP
-101 NLSFSRF
+101 NLTFSRF
-108 AYEEA
+108 AYEDA
-113 MAKLTQTSPEWPA
+113 MAKLTQTSPEWPS

-139 YKKSKGLSK
+139 YKKSRGLSK

-176 DYAQWSKHCQG
+176 DYAHWSMHCQE
-187 ELSDPIRHDLA
+187 ELSDPVRLKLA
-198 AAFFNVVANLDLN
+198 SVFFTSIEHLDLN
-211 ARGDELALQKVSEL
+211 AQGDELALQKIAEL
-225 YTQYLIDCQSHGYQL
+225 YSQYLVNCQDCGYQL

-260 FPITD
+260 FPITK
-265 LQLEQQGIDLN
+265 LQLEQQGVDL
-276 KPLKDSNAELL
+276 SNPVKGSNVELL
-287 CQRFKH
+287 SHRFKQ
-293 YKTEVVQPFYKD
+293 YKTQVVQPFYKE
-305 HFKGF
+305 HFKRF

-334 KALDWLMGSFQY
+334 KALNWLMGSFQY
-346 GSSNIL
+346 GSSNVL

-364 FAASKADHITPE
+364 FAASKADHITPD
-376 QQTNLVKLLE
+376 QQSNLVKLLE

-415 SGLCQQNGESIPV
+415 SGLGQLNGENIPV
-428 LQGRNEQ
+428 LQGINEH
-435 GAAIT
+435 GSVIT
-440 LFPGE
+440 MFPGE

-457 QQKFE
+457 QQQFE
-462 FPKLSPPMMNTQHV
+462 FPKLSPPLMNKEHA

-484 VLDFLLADKLI
+484 VLDFLLGDKLA

>member
-1 MSALS
+1 
-6 ILFFQLHKVDTVFMQ
+6 MQ
-21 TSLLQH
+21 TSFLQH
-27 PNILQTKQKLKLT
+27 PNIQQTKQKLKLT

-46 NHVNL
+46 HHVNL

-90 RLIGVKRDIQP
+90 RLVGVKRDVQP
-101 NLSFSRF
+101 NLTFSRF
-108 AYEEA
+108 AYEDA
-113 MAKLTQTSPEWPA
+113 MAKLTQTSPEWPS

-139 YKKSKGLSK
+139 YKKSRGLSK

-176 DYAQWSKHCQG
+176 DYAHWSMHCQE
-187 ELSDPIRHDLA
+187 ELSDPVRQKLA
-198 AAFFNVVANLDLN
+198 SVFFTSIEHLDLN
-211 ARGDELALQKVSEL
+211 AQGDELALQNIAEVYS
-225 YTQYLIDCQSHGYQL
+225 QYLVNCQDCGYQL
-240 LQPGRF
+240 LQPGRVF
-246 ILPGEL
+246 LPGEL

-260 FPITD
+260 FPITK
-265 LQLEQQGIDLN
+265 LQLEQQGVDLSN
-276 KPLKDSNAELL
+276 PVKGSNAELL
-287 CQRFKH
+287 NHRFKQ
-293 YKTEVVQPFYKD
+293 YKTQVVQPFYKE
-305 HFKGF
+305 HFKRF

-334 KALDWLMGSFQY
+334 KALNWLMGSFQY
-346 GSSNIL
+346 GSSNVL

-364 FAASKADHITPE
+364 FAASKADHITPD

-415 SGLCQQNGESIPV
+415 SGLGQLNGESIPV
-428 LQGRNEQ
+428 LQGINEQ
-435 GAAIT
+435 GSVIT

-457 QQKFE
+457 QQQFE
-462 FPKLSPPMMNTQHV
+462 FPKLLPPLMNKEHV

-484 VLDFLLADKLI
+484 VLDFLLGDKLT